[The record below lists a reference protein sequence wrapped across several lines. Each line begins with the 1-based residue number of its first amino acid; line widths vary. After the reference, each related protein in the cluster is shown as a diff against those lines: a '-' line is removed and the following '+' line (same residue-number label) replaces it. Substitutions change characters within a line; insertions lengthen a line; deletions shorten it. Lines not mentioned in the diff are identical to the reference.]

1 MFEIF
6 PFEFSLNAAQVA
18 GTSLWSLACYWAF
31 SPLNDWFMWRL
42 QQWFNF
48 AERSLYLSQ
57 EEFDRT
63 KVGRESQNAFYASML
78 SIIPFFF
85 MGSLLNYAIEQT
97 LGASWPISLGVIGC
111 MVGGIYELGR
121 QQQLEEEEEE

>member
-6 PFEFSLNAAQVA
+6 PFEFSLQPYQIA
-18 GTSLWSLACYWAF
+18 GTALWSLAGYWALA
-31 SPLNDWFMWRL
+31 PVKDWIVLRL

-63 KVGRESQNAFYASML
+63 KVGRESQNAFYASMF
-78 SIIPFFF
+78 SIIPFLI
-85 MGSLLNYAIEQT
+85 GGGVLHYWVDAT
-97 LGASWPISLGVIGC
+97 LGDGWSLSCGILGC

-121 QQQLEEEEEE
+121 QQVED